1 MRSLNFAFL
10 LLFFA
15 VLYSGCKSEDTINN
29 SVSVPVDT
37 SQFNFPFDIS
47 NYWNYESVSTVSD
60 IRPDSIVHYFSEY
73 PLHGSGTLRIVKDT
87 LMNGV
92 TTRQFVDTYIQ
103 DSSTYTS
110 KIYYI
115 NTDTTLIQF
124 AYSLQSSTDIFP
136 KFNNRIFIKHGDRI
150 FRSMNELITSCRLNA
165 EGHSDDTLIYE
176 NPAPEALRYPIV
188 TNYQWTFR
196 NFGQSILTKKYLNFE
211 NLSIGHLTL
220 SCIKTEFKWST
231 IDYMESYQYYSK
243 HGKLRNYLFMN
254 DATVSNEFGQTLG
267 TIDIKDITNVT
278 SYYVVEIM
286 P

>member
-1 MRSLNFAFL
+1 MGSLKFAFL

-37 SQFNFPFDIS
+37 SQFSFPFDIS

-60 IRPDSIVHYFSEY
+60 IRPDSILHYFSEY
-73 PLHGSGTLRIVKDT
+73 PIHGSGIMKIVKDT

-92 TTRQFVDTYIQ
+92 TTRQFVDTYMQ

-115 NTDTTLIQF
+115 NTDTALIQF
-124 AYSLQSSTDIFP
+124 AYSLQSSTSIFP
-136 KFNNRIFIKHGDRI
+136 KSNKQFFIKHGNRI
-150 FRSMNELITSCRLNA
+150 YSSLTELITSSRLNA
-165 EGHSDDTLIYE
+165 EGQSGDTLIYE
-176 NPAPEALRYPIV
+176 NPAPVAFRYPIV
-188 TNYQWTFR
+188 TNYQWIFR
-196 NFGQSILTKKYLNFE
+196 NFGQSILTKKYINFE
-211 NLSIGHLTL
+211 NVRVGNIILS
-220 SCIKTEFKWST
+220 SIKTEFKWST
-231 IDYMESYQYYSK
+231 INYMESYQYYSK

-254 DATVSNEFGQTLG
+254 DATVTNEFGQTLG

-278 SYYVVEIM
+278 SYYVVKIL